1 MAVTSPPR
9 PPGVSTAS
17 RRAGVASQPPP
28 YGGQLRVHWDRV
40 VVFAVILVLILVL
53 IVVMITRA
61 VAGTGRRAEVSSTD
75 RSTAQPAAAE
85 SATQP
90 AAATSAPPSAA
101 QLLCPTPAS
110 QPISA
115 APAIAG
121 GDPAAPTVA
130 LTFDDGPG
138 EFTPQVLDILR
149 EKQVRATFFVL
160 GHEVAQMPEM
170 LQAIVGEGHM
180 VGNHSWSHDM
190 PNRSSG
196 WKASTLT
203 REIDRTGEAIA
214 EATGQQVC
222 LFRPP
227 GGVIKGAPKV
237 SRKASLSIVMW
248 SVDTRDW
255 SGQRPGDVTFAD
267 TLRKRALRGLK
278 EEHPLV
284 LMHDGGGYRGSTV
297 AALPGIIDDYRAAGY
312 QFVDLAGRV

>member
-9 PPGVSTAS
+9 PPGASTAS
-17 RRAGVASQPPP
+17 RRAGVASQPPHHS
-28 YGGQLRVHWDRV
+28 GQLRVHWDRV
-40 VVFAVILVLILVL
+40 AVFSVILVLIIVL
-53 IVVMITRA
+53 IVVMMIRA
-61 VAGTGRRAEVSSTD
+61 FVETDRSAEVSGIAD
-75 RSTAQPAAAE
+75 PAAHPPAAK

-101 QLLCPTPAS
+101 QQLCPTPAR
-110 QPISA
+110 QPVSA
-115 APAIAG
+115 APAMAG
-121 GDPAAPTVA
+121 GDPAARTVA

-138 EFTPQVLDILR
+138 EFTPQVLDILS

-160 GHEVAQMPEM
+160 GREVARKPEM
-170 LQAIVGEGHM
+170 LQAIVGAGHM
-180 VGNHSWSHDM
+180 LGNHGWSHDM
-190 PNRSSG
+190 PNPSSG
-196 WKASTLT
+196 WKSSTLT
-203 REIDRTGEAIA
+203 REIDRTREAIA
-214 EATGQQVC
+214 EATGQQAC

-227 GGVIKGAPKV
+227 GGVIKGVPRV
-237 SRKASLSIVMW
+237 SRDASLSIVMW

-255 SGQRPGDVTFAD
+255 AGQRPGDVTFAD

-297 AALPGIIDDYRAAGY
+297 AALPGIIDDYRLAGY

>member
-9 PPGVSTAS
+9 PPGASTAS
-17 RRAGVASQPPP
+17 RRTGVASQPPHHS
-28 YGGQLRVHWDRV
+28 GRLRVHWDRV
-40 VVFAVILVLILVL
+40 VVFAVVLVLIIVL

-61 VAGTGRRAEVSSTD
+61 FGGTDRRAEVNV
-75 RSTAQPAAAE
+75 TAG

-90 AAATSAPPSAA
+90 AAATSAPPSTA
-101 QLLCPTPAS
+101 QLVCPAPAS

-115 APAIAG
+115 APAMAG
-121 GDPAAPTVA
+121 GDPAARTVA

-160 GHEVAQMPEM
+160 GHEVAQKPEM
-170 LQAIVGEGHM
+170 LQAIVGAGHM

-190 PNRSSG
+190 PNPSSG

-214 EATGQQVC
+214 DATGQQAC

-227 GGVIKGAPKV
+227 GGVIKGVPKV
-237 SRKASLSIVMW
+237 SRDASLSIVMW

-255 SGQRPGDVTFAD
+255 SGQRPGDVTFAN
-267 TLRKRALRGLK
+267 TVRKRALRGLK

>member
-1 MAVTSPPR
+1 VN
-9 PPGVSTAS
+9 
-17 RRAGVASQPPP
+17 
-28 YGGQLRVHWDRV
+28 WDRV
-40 VVFAVILVLILVL
+40 VVFAVILVLIIVL

-61 VAGTGRRAEVSSTD
+61 FVGTDRRAEVSST
-75 RSTAQPAAAE
+75 AEPAAHPRAAE

-90 AAATSAPPSAA
+90 AAATSAPPSVA

-110 QPISA
+110 KPISA
-115 APAIAG
+115 APALAG
-121 GDPAAPTVA
+121 GDPAARTVA

-160 GHEVAQMPEM
+160 GHEVAKTPEM
-170 LQAIVGEGHM
+170 LQAIVGAGHM

-190 PNRSSG
+190 PNPSTG

-203 REIDRTGEAIA
+203 REIDRTREAIA
-214 EATGQQVC
+214 EATGQQSC

-227 GGVIKGAPKV
+227 GGVIKGVPKV
-237 SRKASLSIVMW
+237 SRDASLSIVMW

-267 TLRKRALRGLK
+267 ILRKRALRGLK

-297 AALPGIIDDYRAAGY
+297 AALPGIIDDYRSAGY

>member
-9 PPGVSTAS
+9 PPGASTAS
-17 RRAGVASQPPP
+17 RRAGVSSQPPHHS
-28 YGGQLRVHWDRV
+28 GQLRVHWDRV
-40 VVFAVILVLILVL
+40 AVFAVILVLILVL

-61 VAGTGRRAEVSSTD
+61 FVETDRRADVAGTADSA
-75 RSTAQPAAAE
+75 AQPAAAE

-101 QLLCPTPAS
+101 QLLCPTAGS
-110 QPISA
+110 QPITA
-115 APAIAG
+115 APAVAG
-121 GDPAAPTVA
+121 GDPAAQTVA

-138 EFTPQVLDILR
+138 DFTPQVLDVLR

-160 GHEVAQMPEM
+160 GREVAQKPEM
-170 LQAIVGEGHM
+170 LQAIVGAGHM

-190 PNRSSG
+190 PNPSSG

-214 EATGQQVC
+214 EATGQQAC

-227 GGVIKGAPKV
+227 GGVIKGVQGV
-237 SRKASLSIVMW
+237 SRDASLSIVMW

-255 SGQRPGDVTFAD
+255 AGQRPGDVRFAD
-267 TLRKRALRGLK
+267 TLRRRALRGLK

>member
-9 PPGVSTAS
+9 PPGASTAS
-17 RRAGVASQPPP
+17 RRAGVASQPPHHS
-28 YGGQLRVHWDRV
+28 GQLRVHWDRV
-40 VVFAVILVLILVL
+40 AVFAVILVLIIVL

-61 VAGTGRRAEVSSTD
+61 FVETDRSAEVSW
-75 RSTAQPAAAE
+75 TADSATHPTAAE

-90 AAATSAPPSAA
+90 AAATSAPSAA
-101 QLLCPTPAS
+101 QLLCPTAAS
-110 QPISA
+110 QPITA
-115 APAIAG
+115 APAVAG
-121 GDPAAPTVA
+121 GDPAAHTVA

-138 EFTPQVLDILR
+138 DFTPQVLDVLR

-160 GHEVAQMPEM
+160 GREVAQKPGM
-170 LQAIVGEGHM
+170 LQAIVGAGHM

-190 PNRSSG
+190 PKPSSG

-203 REIDRTGEAIA
+203 REIDRTREAIA
-214 EATGQQVC
+214 EATGQQAC

-227 GGVIKGAPKV
+227 GGVIKGVPRV
-237 SRKASLSIVMW
+237 SRDASLSIVMW

-255 SGQRPGDVTFAD
+255 AGQRPGDVTFAD

-297 AALPGIIDDYRAAGY
+297 AALPRIIDDYRAAGY